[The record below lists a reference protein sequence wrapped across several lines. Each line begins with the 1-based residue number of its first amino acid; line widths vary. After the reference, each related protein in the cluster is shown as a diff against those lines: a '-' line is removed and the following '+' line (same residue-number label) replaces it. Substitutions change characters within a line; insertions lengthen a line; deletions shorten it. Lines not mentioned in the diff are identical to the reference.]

1 MDDPIWTL
9 ESVLDFAIHMEEYA
23 IQIYT
28 SAIERITSVASK
40 KFLTELV
47 EEEQNHRKNLL
58 EVKNNPDKIVEIGS
72 SNTPI
77 PDLQIVDY
85 LEDVSLTPEADYQ
98 QILIYAAKKEKASHD
113 LYIRLAQQ
121 FQNTDLGNLFYQLAQ
136 QELKHKYLLEKEY
149 DDVVLAWM

>member
-1 MDDPIWTL
+1 MDDPIWTF

-28 SAIERITSVASK
+28 SAIDRATSVASK
-40 KFLTELV
+40 QFLKELV

-77 PDLQIVDY
+77 PDLKIMDY

-98 QILIYAAKKEKASHD
+98 QILIYAAKKEKPIIQLQQQVD
-113 LYIRLAQQ
+113 L
-121 FQNTDLGNLFYQLAQ
+121 T
-136 QELKHKYLLEKEY
+136 
-149 DDVVLAWM
+149 